1 MTKYKIIIDNFNE
14 EYFLT
19 PKETKVLELLIKG
32 KSSIEMQKELNI
44 KAPTLKTHFRNVY
57 KKTNTQNQKALILFF
72 MNRIGII

>member
-44 KAPTLKTHFRNVY
+44 KAPTLKTHFRNLY
-57 KKTNTQNQKALILFF
+57 KKTNTRNQKGLILFF
-72 MNRIGII
+72 MNRIGTI